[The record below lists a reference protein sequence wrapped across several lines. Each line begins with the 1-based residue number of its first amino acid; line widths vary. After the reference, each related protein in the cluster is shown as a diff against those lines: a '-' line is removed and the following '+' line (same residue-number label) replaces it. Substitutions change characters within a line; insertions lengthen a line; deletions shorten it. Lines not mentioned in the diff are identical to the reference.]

1 MVEVFGAE
9 LLGAMHNDIMQRLT
23 KQELEFDAEVAIK
36 LTCTIK
42 HLQREEITRDIAVSE
57 LQSLMTGRAYEECA
71 ILKAIKNIIERV
83 PRATLKS
90 PVGEV
95 ELCTTYIDPVLSPII
110 ADPERGVFL
119 RCSTGQHISF
129 YLTTLLYD
137 GLYVMTEIG
146 HLNMPVSLEQLP
158 AFLTSLDTLLIVSN
172 AYWANCVQSS
182 STVEMEPNKR
192 STLATPN
199 FKELIAK
206 NRDRH

>member
-1 MVEVFGAE
+1 SNKEAPE
-9 LLGAMHNDIMQRLT
+9 SKNR
-23 KQELEFDAEVAIK
+23 K
-36 LTCTIK
+36 L
-42 HLQREEITRDIAVSE
+42 
-57 LQSLMTGRAYEECA
+57 TGRAKQPDAIINNTDQLSWGSSRGHGEAKVQEEMNNLYNLCA
-71 ILKAIKNIIERV
+71 DLVRVAIFNKD
-83 PRATLKS
+83 A
-90 PVGEV
+90 
-95 ELCTTYIDPVLSPII
+95 IDFYNMHCMLGFQV
-110 ADPERGVFL
+110 V
-119 RCSTGQHISF
+119 GQHISF

-206 NRDRH
+206 NRDRHRSCQLRF